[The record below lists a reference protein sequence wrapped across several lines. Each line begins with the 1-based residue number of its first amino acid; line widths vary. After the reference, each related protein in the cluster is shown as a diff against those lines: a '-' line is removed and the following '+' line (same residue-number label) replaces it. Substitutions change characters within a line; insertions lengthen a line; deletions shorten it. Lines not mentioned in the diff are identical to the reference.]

1 MNLKALA
8 VAAAFAILAIASLA
22 MYTKRLEVEA
32 SGGERVAIL
41 MISKPGKRNGTLT
54 EANLAVR
61 EVPIAYVDDRT
72 VRASDKAKV
81 VGVRIEHDV
90 EPGQVLQWGDV
101 AVSGMEDRH
110 LSQLVQAGSRALTL
124 QIPES
129 YMSIQMLRPGDYVD
143 ILGVVNEGSRQSAV
157 VLLQKVLV
165 LAIGEDTMPTHESG
179 QSVSARLAQL
189 LTVSVTL
196 QESQTIAL
204 AAQKGPVYAVLRSP
218 EDPSV
223 ADKIPTVTQILA
235 PPPAARAAVRAADP
249 RPTKL
254 NGKDN

>member
-8 VAAAFAILAIASLA
+8 VAAAFAILAIASLV

-41 MISKPGKRNGTLT
+41 MIAKPGKRNGTLT
-54 EANLAVR
+54 EANLSVR

-81 VGVRIEHDV
+81 VGVRIEHDL

-129 YMSIQMLRPGDYVD
+129 YMSISLLRPGDYVD
-143 ILGVVNEGSRQSAV
+143 ILGVVNEGPRQSSV

-165 LAIGEDTMPTHESG
+165 LAIGEDTQPSHEG
-179 QSVSARLAQL
+179 QVVNSRLAQL

-223 ADKIPTVTQILA
+223 AEKIPTVSQILA
-235 PPPAARAAVRAADP
+235 PPPVARVAPKGPDL
-249 RPTKL
+249 RPKAL
-254 NGKDN
+254 NGKDY